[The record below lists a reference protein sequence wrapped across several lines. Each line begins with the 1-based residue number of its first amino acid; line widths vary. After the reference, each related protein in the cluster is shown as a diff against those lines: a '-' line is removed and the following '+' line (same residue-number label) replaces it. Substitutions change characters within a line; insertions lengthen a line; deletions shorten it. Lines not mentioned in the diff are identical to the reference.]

1 MPTNYR
7 SPYRTEI
14 PKKGVE
20 PSSTLRPVAAWTEEE
35 EEETRICATNCDA
48 SKRSSPAARR
58 STLVSFAHACRKSP
72 AMPCCVAWR
81 HAIRLHR
88 CMPAYAVAFNL
99 RRLCEHV
106 PQHQLLLHVAE
117 CSLTRARRVSV
128 PQALRVITFWR
139 DAGEEQALHLCLG
152 T

>member
-1 MPTNYR
+1 M
-7 SPYRTEI
+7 
-14 PKKGVE
+14 E

-35 EEETRICATNCDA
+35 EPEYAQQIATHL
-48 SKRSSPAARR
+48 KRSSPAARR

-128 PQALRVITFWR
+128 PQALSVITFWR
-139 DAGEEQALHLCLG
+139 DAGEKQALHLCLG